1 MKNRFQ
7 FSRLL
12 RSITLY
18 PIAVILYSCEP
29 IANHFDDVEEA
40 IMYRSSTI
48 KDFPSK
54 KTIKVMTWNI
64 RFGVARADFFGD
76 GCGDRVVFTKNEVT
90 AALESLA
97 KKINLEDP
105 DILLLQEVDVQSKK
119 TAYIDQAQW
128 LLNNTNLNYGA
139 YASMWQSQVILAD
152 GLGRVNTGNLILSK
166 WELKD
171 AERYQL
177 ALRGDQDE
185 LTKYFYLR
193 RNVIKTKVNMP
204 SAPFYAVNTHLT
216 AFATDDTKLKHINGF
231 KSILDG
237 IVSDG
242 QNFVAGGDLNELP
255 PNASKLDYC
264 LEDQCDNE
272 SYHTDKEPRHKEG
285 AYFAPEITW
294 LTDLYKTYKPAIS
307 LEEYGAQE
315 LKHFTH
321 SPDDNLILDRKL
333 DYLWTNTSW
342 SGGTTHQEATT
353 LSDHIPVSAF
363 WIVQ

>member
-76 GCGDRVVFTKNEVT
+76 GCGDRVVFTKDEVT

-97 KKINLEDP
+97 KKINVEDP

-139 YASMWQSQVILAD
+139 YASMWEAQVILAD

-177 ALRGDQDE
+177 DLRGDQDE

-193 RNVIKTKVNMP
+193 RNVIKAKLNMP
-204 SAPFYAVNTHLT
+204 SGSFYAVNTHLT
-216 AFATDDTKLKHINGF
+216 AFATDDTKLKHIKGF

-242 QNFVAGGDLNELP
+242 KNFVAGGDLNELP

-264 LEDQCDNE
+264 LEDQCEN
-272 SYHTDKEPRHKEG
+272 
-285 AYFAPEITW
+285 
-294 LTDLYKTYKPAIS
+294 
-307 LEEYGAQE
+307 
-315 LKHFTH
+315 
-321 SPDDNLILDRKL
+321 
-333 DYLWTNTSW
+333 
-342 SGGTTHQEATT
+342 
-353 LSDHIPVSAF
+353 
-363 WIVQ
+363 